1 MNIELQRRTIT
12 HGAFIGLAISSRFLL
27 NFQEGVWAEILS
39 FVLLFSMYSALIM
52 WIREYQK
59 TLPENKISL
68 KPALTWNT
76 KIIQVKEVP
85 AHSKIGY
92 GGTYTT
98 SKPAKIAILP
108 VEYWDGYDRKLSNQ
122 GEVEIKGI
130 KCKIRGKIC
139 MNLMMVDVGRIE
151 NVKAGDKA
159 TLIGTK
165 ITADDLAKQ
174 IGTINYEVVDRI
186 NPQIPRIIVA

>member
-68 KPALTWNT
+68 K
-76 KIIQVKEVP
+76 QVV
-85 AHSKIGY
+85 SF
-92 GGTYTT
+92 
-98 SKPAKIAILP
+98 S
-108 VEYWDGYDRKLSNQ
+108 
-122 GEVEIKGI
+122 
-130 KCKIRGKIC
+130 
-139 MNLMMVDVGRIE
+139 
-151 NVKAGDKA
+151 VKVF
-159 TLIGTK
+159 LIGAIISSIFKFIFFEYIKPNIFAMLVDQYGQLYNDFINKTNDFLLQAK
-165 ITADDLAKQ
+165 KQKNANDILMYNTAIEQLKWLKSIVITPYFQPIASLILNVFGGLILGWFIWPIFKFNQ
-174 IGTINYEVVDRI
+174 QRPTPIK
-186 NPQIPRIIVA
+186 